1 MDISSYIKAE
11 YILILILSI
20 AIAVVIGFSIVQVIE
35 TKLGSVTINV
45 PSQSCSIPPIYLSV
59 DNGEMRQ
66 INLSEVAGAST
77 HTRTSAEQIGQT
89 EPFGNLPNYPEKQT
103 VDTKHILSGLI
114 NSNEASET
122 IDNQSI
128 YTTETNP
135 NYNTVNN
142 LPLLFAPDTNVPN
155 RAGPESKGYF
165 KSKVKLIE
173 DPESPLMKL
182 FKQNEKSIE
191 KTLEKCS
198 NNPIPNIN
206 GPYDGYNTFVDL
218 KTDSYANVASIG
230 KSMLT
235 PYVSYPVPS

>member
-1 MDISSYIKAE
+1 MDISSYIKVE
-11 YILILILSI
+11 YILIIILSI
-20 AIAVVIGFSIVQVIE
+20 AIAIVIGFSIIQVIE
-35 TKLGSVTINV
+35 SKLGSVTINV
-45 PSQSCSIPPIYLSV
+45 PPQSCSIPPIYLSV
-59 DNGEMRQ
+59 DNGELRQ
-66 INLSEVAGAST
+66 INLSDVAGVST
-77 HTRTSAEQIGQT
+77 KT
-89 EPFGNLPNYPEKQT
+89 ESNVKQEELFGNLPDYPALQT

-128 YTTETNP
+128 YTTETNTD
-135 NYNTVNN
+135 YNTVND
-142 LPLLFAPDTNVPN
+142 LPLLIAPDTNVPN

-182 FKQNEKSIE
+182 FKKNENLID
-191 KTLEKCS
+191 KTLSKCS
-198 NNPIPNIN
+198 KNDAQIPPVN
-206 GPYDGYNTFVDL
+206 GPYDGYNTFLDL
-218 KTDSYANVASIG
+218 KTDSYANVTSIG

>member
-1 MDISSYIKAE
+1 MDISSYVKVE
-11 YILILILSI
+11 YILIIILSI
-20 AIAVVIGFSIVQVIE
+20 AIAIVIGFSIIQVIE
-35 TKLGSVTINV
+35 SKLGSVTINV
-45 PSQSCSIPPIYLSV
+45 PPQSCSIPPIYLSV
-59 DNGEMRQ
+59 DNGELRQ
-66 INLSEVAGAST
+66 INLSDIAGVST
-77 HTRTSAEQIGQT
+77 KT
-89 EPFGNLPNYPEKQT
+89 ESSMKPKELFGNLPDYPEPQS

-128 YTTETNP
+128 YTTATNS
-135 NYNTVNN
+135 NYNTVND
-142 LPLLFAPDTNVPN
+142 LPLLIAPDTNVPN

-182 FKQNEKSIE
+182 FKKNENLID
-191 KTLEKCS
+191 KTLTKCS
-198 NNPIPNIN
+198 ENDAQIPPVN
-206 GPYDGYNTFVDL
+206 GPYDGYNTYLDL
-218 KTDSYANVASIG
+218 KTDSYANVTSIG